1 MGERNVFSNESSNLL
16 EEWHESYI
24 SPSKQRG
31 FVATLD
37 LSFKKYKYAY
47 ESYWGLNDKGK
58 LVAISNRKE
67 KRLTNV
73 FLSLN
78 AFESKNGQ
86 LKRRVDHLAQI
97 RNIGVDI
104 DCYKVGLSVEQATE
118 KIKALIYQF
127 KMPNPNLFIRSG
139 NGIQLIYSIE
149 NGAAPTDQIKW
160 LTTYIT
166 TQLTASVMALG
177 ADFSAITL
185 ERVFRLPG
193 TYNEKPNKPKK
204 IVEVEIWR
212 QLEYSLQDL
221 YEYCTPYD
229 RSKNKTKVIPLPGY
243 KTHGNHVKALN
254 LARCSDFIK
263 IVEIR
268 NGDIDK
274 RNVLT
279 YDYCFSLTLNDL
291 SLLEVTEAARQL
303 DSSFNTPQ
311 KPNTVKRTA
320 KSAYNDAT
328 AFWKAFS
335 ENGYIMKGLDKNLIK
350 PKKHTTLIDHHD
362 ITDQEQTFLTAI
374 INATE
379 KYNRKVAKRRAA
391 GIKERSEYERDR
403 QAQKNS
409 RLEELRVLKEQKPK
423 AKQQELADLLGV
435 SLPTVKK
442 YIAQLKQKV

>member
-1 MGERNVFSNESSNLL
+1 MGIRNFFTHESSNLL
-16 EEWHESYI
+16 EEWHEAYI
-24 SPSKQRG
+24 SESKQRG

-37 LSFKKYKYAY
+37 LSMKKYKYAY
-47 ESYWGLNDKGK
+47 ENFWGLNDKGQ
-58 LVAISNRKE
+58 LISIANRTE

-104 DCYKVGLSVEQATE
+104 DCYKVGLSVDEASE
-118 KIKALIYQF
+118 KLKKMIYSS

-160 LTTYIT
+160 LTSYIT
-166 TQLTASVMALG
+166 TQLTANVMTLG
-177 ADFSAITL
+177 ADFSANTL

-193 TYNEKPNKPKK
+193 TYNQKPNKSKK
-204 IVEVEIWR
+204 VVEVEIWR
-212 QLEYSLQDL
+212 QLEYSLQEL
-221 YEYCTPYD
+221 YEYCTPYE

-243 KTHGNHVKALN
+243 KMHGNHVKALN

-279 YDYCFSLTLNDL
+279 YDYCFALALNDL
-291 SLLEVTEAARQL
+291 SELEVIEAARQL
-303 DSSFNTPQ
+303 DNRFNTPQ

-320 KSAYNDAT
+320 KSAYKDAI

-335 ENGYIMKGLDKNLIK
+335 ENGYTMKGLEKSLIK
-350 PKKHTTLIDHHD
+350 PKKNSTLIDHHD
-362 ITDQEQTFLTAI
+362 ITDHEQSFLSVI
-374 INATE
+374 IDTTE

-391 GIKERSEYERDR
+391 GVKERSEYEKERKEAKLDKLN
-403 QAQKNS
+403 Q
-409 RLEELRVLKEQKPK
+409 LRSLKEKHPEATQR
-423 AKQQELADLLGV
+423 QLADLMSV
-435 SLPTVKK
+435 SAMTINRLSK
-442 YIAQLKQKV
+442 QL

>member
-1 MGERNVFSNESSNLL
+1 MGVRSLFPHESSNLL

-24 SPSKQRG
+24 SDSKQRG

-37 LSFKKYKYAY
+37 LSFKKYNYPY
-47 ESYWGLNDKGK
+47 QSYWGLNDKGK
-58 LVAISNRKE
+58 LVAIANRNE

-78 AFESKNGQ
+78 AFEPKNGQ

-104 DCYKVGLSVEQATE
+104 DCYKVGLSVDEAIE
-118 KIKALIYQF
+118 KLKTLIYQS
-127 KMPNPNLFIRSG
+127 KMPNPNLLIRSG

-160 LTTYIT
+160 LTSYIT
-166 TQLTASVMALG
+166 TQLTANVMILG
-177 ADFSAITL
+177 ADFSTNTL

-212 QLEYSLQDL
+212 QLEYSLQEL
-221 YEYCTPYD
+221 YEYCTPYE
-229 RSKNKTKVIPLPGY
+229 RSKVKTKVIPLPGY

-279 YDYCFSLTLNDL
+279 YDYCFALTLNDL
-291 SLLEVTEAARQL
+291 SQLEVVEAAKQF
-303 DSSFNTPQ
+303 DGSFNTPQ
-311 KPNTVKRTA
+311 KINTVKRTA
-320 KSAYNDAT
+320 KSAYKDAT
-328 AFWKAFS
+328 TFWKAFS
-335 ENGYIMKGLDKNLIK
+335 DNGYSMRGLDKNLIK
-350 PKKHTTLIDHHD
+350 PKKNSTLIDHHD
-362 ITDQEQTFLTAI
+362 ITDHEQAFLNVI
-374 INATE
+374 IDASE
-379 KYNRKVAKRRAA
+379 KYNRKVSKRRAA
-391 GIKERSEYERDR
+391 GVKERSEYEKDR
-403 QAQKNS
+403 QQDKLDK
-409 RLEELRVLKEQKPK
+409 LEQLRRLKEKHPK
-423 AKQQELADLLGV
+423 ATQKELADLIGV
-435 SLPTVKK
+435 TVRSIRN
-442 YIAQLKQKV
+442 YLKEL